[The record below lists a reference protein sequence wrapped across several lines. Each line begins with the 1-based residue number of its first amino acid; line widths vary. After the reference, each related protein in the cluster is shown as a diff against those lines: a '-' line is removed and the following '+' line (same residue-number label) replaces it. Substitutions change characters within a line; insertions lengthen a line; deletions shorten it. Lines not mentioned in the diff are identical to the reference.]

1 MIMIMIMTRMWWTI
15 TGNFGNFLPIDWSK
29 SYARKLHM
37 PALNLNEVP
46 VSLERQELEDLSSED
61 EAVATDLDIH
71 ALIVSSSAD
80 THSPEEPL
88 KTAEEVLRE
97 IDDIMQESPSMER
110 FANSKGSLLD
120 VDETLE
126 RSKGVLGSPF
136 YEEKLRQ
143 LSTSQLT
150 ELLGKM
156 ESLVGA
162 LSETL
167 IAEYY
172 YY

>member
-37 PALNLNEVP
+37 PALNLNEAP

-61 EAVATDLDIH
+61 EAVATDLDMH

-97 IDDIMQESPSMER
+97 IDICIRNIQ
-110 FANSKGSLLD
+110 LD
-120 VDETLE
+120 RKSVNGT
-126 RSKGVLGSPF
+126 VC
-136 YEEKLRQ
+136 
-143 LSTSQLT
+143 
-150 ELLGKM
+150 
-156 ESLVGA
+156 
-162 LSETL
+162 
-167 IAEYY
+167 
-172 YY
+172 